1 MLTLNDFVSISFVDF
16 SQFFLQWTWIFSL
29 IPACCFTP
37 LYNIHTKSKNF
48 SSILR
53 TVESILPSLWIK
65 RRADAS
71 ALPDTSARA
80 QFDTIVLNLTNGE
93 SSIQALQEVYCNNL
107 PFLCSFQMMGKEGLL
122 LLDCRISMFETTT
135 SFLKERVQTQDFFL
149 FTTLRKLKS
158 TPHRHCLTVEMS
170 RLGKIQFEKKVQ

>member
-1 MLTLNDFVSISFVDF
+1 MDMDFQSPFRPVV
-16 SQFFLQWTWIFSL
+16 LLRYTTY
-29 IPACCFTP
+29 IP
-37 LYNIHTKSKNF
+37 KSKNF

-93 SSIQALQEVYCNNL
+93 SSI
-107 PFLCSFQMMGKEGLL
+107 
-122 LLDCRISMFETTT
+122 
-135 SFLKERVQTQDFFL
+135 
-149 FTTLRKLKS
+149 
-158 TPHRHCLTVEMS
+158 
-170 RLGKIQFEKKVQ
+170 